1 MSLPY
6 IVSPL
11 ESHLSVTKKTM
22 NKYELLKN
30 LWEEKLFDYIGDQ
43 FKELK
48 RYRNLANKASE
59 RRFNTSAYES
69 RAKITSLNAKSERM
83 FELRD
88 SVKDDL
94 KVAIEV
100 YYDTFYIW

>member
-1 MSLPY
+1 M
-6 IVSPL
+6 
-11 ESHLSVTKKTM
+11 T
-22 NKYELLKN
+22 KYEKLVN

-59 RRFNTSAYES
+59 RRFNTSPYES
-69 RAKITSLNAKSERM
+69 RVKVTSLNAKSERM
-83 FELRD
+83 FEMRD

-94 KVAIEV
+94 KTAIEA
-100 YYDTFYIW
+100 YYDTFLITIQWMKN